1 MAFATQ
7 PVDFN
12 YFLARK
18 YALQAQEADAT
29 TSNAASTR
37 IQADANAGVAATQ
50 AKMNTVQTGLLPGE
64 SASQNALRAAQA
76 GLLRE
81 QASVVRPEAD
91 AGIALTRANAT
102 LAGINGLAVRR
113 TALTDTATGGS
124 LAIGAL
130 PGMPAIAGR
139 AGGGMGS
146 ALGNVLGS
154 TRLRFS
160 PTDAL
165 PGRRAGESEAAYLDR
180 INGL

>member
-1 MAFATQ
+1 MAFGVQ

-18 YALQAQEADAT
+18 YALQQQEADAT

-76 GLLRE
+76 GLMRE
-81 QASVVRPEAD
+81 QAAVVRPEAD
-91 AGIALTRANAT
+91 AGIALTRANAQ
-102 LAGINGLAVRR
+102 LANINGLAVRR
-113 TALTDTATGGS
+113 TALTDTATGGG
-124 LAIGAL
+124 LAIGGL
-130 PGMPAIAGR
+130 PGMPAIRGSGIGR
-139 AGGGMGS
+139 ALGG
-146 ALGNVLGS
+146 VLGS
-154 TRLRFS
+154 TASRFS
-160 PTDAL
+160 LSGPL
-165 PGRRAGESEAAYLDR
+165 PGRMRGESEAAYLDR